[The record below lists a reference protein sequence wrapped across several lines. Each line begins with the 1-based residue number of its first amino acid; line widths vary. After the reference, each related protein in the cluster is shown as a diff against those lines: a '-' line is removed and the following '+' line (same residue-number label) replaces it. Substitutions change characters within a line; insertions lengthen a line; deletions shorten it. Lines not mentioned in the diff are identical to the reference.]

1 MQWLKFIGAKDYEE
15 RKTIAK
21 GDERLM
27 ELNEW
32 VEAYINDEHTK
43 EVYGKWAEEIAL
55 NKGKRVGKE
64 EGIKYTTNSIAREMI
79 KLGLDNDIIQKSTKL
94 STKEINEIKKEMD

>member
-1 MQWLKFIGAKDYEE
+1 
-15 RKTIAK
+15 
-21 GDERLM
+21 M

-64 EGIKYTTNSIAREMI
+64 EGIKRFSTFVNNWI
-79 KLGLDNDIIQKSTKL
+79 KILP
-94 STKEINEIKKEMD
+94 